1 MRSRQLA
8 LCAAVAACAV
18 TTAPAYGGDERATGA
33 ATGTATVLAHPAPA
47 TPRGTVTL
55 RGTGCAAGR
64 ATVRSAAFHDAAPLT
79 RAAAGMTA
87 GTGRIRSGSVSL
99 SHPRTAACPSGT
111 GRTSLAARTVQAGA
125 VAGAVAGHAA
135 RTVQADAAAVHP
147 SHLSHPSRA
156 MPADATAVHPARPL
170 PQPAKATKA
179 TRAAKAA
186 SSDELSSTSAVGLV
200 LAGGAILVIAGQLL
214 RLRLRLRRERRG
226 DADER

>member
-79 RAAAGMTA
+79 RAAAGMTT

-147 SHLSHPSRA
+147 SHPLRA
-156 MPADATAVHPARPL
+156 MPADAAAVHPARPL

-179 TRAAKAA
+179 TNAAKAA

>member
-47 TPRGTVTL
+47 TPRGTVAL

-125 VAGAVAGHAA
+125 AAGAAAGHAA
-135 RTVQADAAAVHP
+135 RTVQADAAAVH
-147 SHLSHPSRA
+147 LSHPSRA
-156 MPADATAVHPARPL
+156 MPADAAAVHPARSL

-179 TRAAKAA
+179 ARAAKAA

>member
-33 ATGTATVLAHPAPA
+33 ATGSATVLAHPAPA

-55 RGTGCAAGR
+55 RGTGGTAGR
-64 ATVRSAAFHDAAPLT
+64 ATVRSAAFHDAP
-79 RAAAGMTA
+79 
-87 GTGRIRSGSVSL
+87 
-99 SHPRTAACPSGT
+99 P
-111 GRTSLAARTVQAGA
+111 LAA
-125 VAGAVAGHAA
+125 
-135 RTVQADAAAVHP
+135 
-147 SHLSHPSRA
+147 
-156 MPADATAVHPARPL
+156 HPARAL
-170 PQPAKATKA
+170 PQPAKA

>member
-18 TTAPAYGGDERATGA
+18 TTAPAYGGDERATGTG
-33 ATGTATVLAHPAPA
+33 TGTATVLAHPAPA

-64 ATVRSAAFHDAAPLT
+64 ATVRSAAFHDAPPLT
-79 RAAAGMTA
+79 RAAAGLTT
-87 GTGRIRSGSVSL
+87 GVGRIRSGSVAL
-99 SHPRTAACPSGT
+99 SRPRTAACPSGT
-111 GRTSLAARTVQAGA
+111 GRTSLAPRTVQAGA
-125 VAGAVAGHAA
+125 VAVDAA

-147 SHLSHPSRA
+147 SRA
-156 MPADATAVHPARPL
+156 MPADAAAVHPDRALPRP
-170 PQPAKATKA
+170 AEATK
-179 TRAAKAA
+179 AAKAA